1 MSGAGYAVPGVPSGV
16 IVLYTGTI
24 RPGTGTTW
32 ACARCFTGSGSR
44 NVPKSGNFT
53 TFGSRNVPKS
63 GNFTT
68 FGCRKGCHQATSGCR
83 KGCHQATSGC
93 PVLYMCR
100 PVGARCCTC
109 AVPWVP
115 GVYTVPSIGCPG
127 CTPCLPLG
135 AGTRKPGFTSF
146 GARYQKT
153 GFYVIWCPVHPF
165 GTTFGCPV
173 HPFWDHLWDQNS
185 QIYHFWDQNSPN
197 LPLLGPKNHLLE
209 PETTLLGAR
218 NHPFGSQ
225 KPPFWHHCTPHLVPL
240 YTPFG
245 TTVHP
250 IWTPHWDT
258 TPLGHHPIGTPP
270 PLDTHWDTT
279 PLGHHPV
286 FGPGPNNQ
294 TKP

>member
-53 TFGSRNVPKS
+53 TFG
-63 GNFTT
+63 
-68 FGCRKGCHQATSGCR
+68 CR

-100 PVGARCCTC
+100 PVGARG
-109 AVPWVP
+109 VHRSIHWVP
-115 GVYTVPSIGCPG
+115 GVYTVPSIGC
-127 CTPCLPLG
+127 
-135 AGTRKPGFTSF
+135 
-146 GARYQKT
+146 RYQKT

-218 NHPFGSQ
+218 NHPFGTTVH
-225 KPPFWHHCTPHLVPL
+225 PIWYHCTPHSAPL

-245 TTVHP
+245 HP
-250 IWTPHWDT
+250 IGTPPHWDT
-258 TPLGHHPIGTPP
+258 TPLGHHPHWTPIGTPP
-270 PLDTHWDTT
+270 HWDTT
-279 PLGHHPV
+279 PSLGQAQITRQNRDFEPKSV
-286 FGPGPNNQ
+286 ISSQNQ
-294 TKP
+294 